1 MLQKKWFVPAVIFTI
16 GLALGFLLSHLS
28 ASSQQRTE
36 VTSITVEDFIEVPG
50 YPDDLSFAG
59 EKIPLDIFYT
69 RESLERE
76 LIVNTYWHS
85 STLMLLKRTNRWF
98 PVIEPILKKN
108 GVPDDFKYLCLIESN
123 LLQAKSPAGA
133 IGFWQILEVTA
144 KELGL
149 EVTEDVDQRYDVELS
164 TEAACNYFL
173 KAYLKYG
180 NWSLVAA
187 SYNAGQKKIS
197 DLLAAQRVSSYH
209 DLLMPEETERYLFRI
224 LSMKLIVEDPK
235 KYGFKLDE
243 EDYYAPLAAAEVS
256 VSGSVSSWTDFAN
269 QHGITYKLLKYF
281 NPWLRTEKLKN
292 QNGKTY
298 KIKIPE
304 APFNKTFAGNE

>member
-1 MLQKKWFVPAVIFTI
+1 MLKKRWFVPVVFFTT
-16 GLALGFLLSHLS
+16 GLVLGFLISNFT
-28 ASSQQRTE
+28 ASSQQQTQI
-36 VTSITVEDFIEVPG
+36 TSITVEDFVGVPG
-50 YPDDLSFAG
+50 YPDDISFAG
-59 EKIPLDIFYT
+59 EKVPLDIFYT

-85 STLMLLKRTNRWF
+85 STILLLKRTTRWF

-123 LLQAKSPAGA
+123 LMQAKSPAGA
-133 IGFWQILEVTA
+133 IGFWQILEGTA

-149 EVTEDVDQRYDVELS
+149 EVTEDIDQRYDVELS
-164 TEAACNYFL
+164 TEAACKYLL
-173 KAYLKYG
+173 KSYQKYG
-180 NWSLVAA
+180 SWSLVAA

-197 DLLAAQRVSSYH
+197 DLMTAQRVTSYH

-224 LSMKLIVEDPK
+224 LAIKLIVEDPK

-243 EDYYAPLAAAEVS
+243 GDFYAPFVGTEIS
-256 VSGSVSSWTDFAN
+256 ISGNVTNWTEYAR
-269 QHGITYKLLKYF
+269 QQGITYKLLKYF

-292 QNGKTY
+292 PSGKTY
-298 KIKIPE
+298 KIKIPS
-304 APFNKTFAGNE
+304 APYNKTYNQI